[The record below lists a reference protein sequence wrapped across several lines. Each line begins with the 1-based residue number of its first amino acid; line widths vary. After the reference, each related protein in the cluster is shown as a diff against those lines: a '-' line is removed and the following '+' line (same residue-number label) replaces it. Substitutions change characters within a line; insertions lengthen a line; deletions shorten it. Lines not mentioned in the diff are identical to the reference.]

1 MTYRKYDSDRSIR
14 HHRRS
19 LRLPKHDYTWTG
31 AYFVTI
37 CANGSEP
44 IFEIPELRNIL
55 LETWKALPLRFPG
68 VTLDE
73 FVIMPDHVHFII
85 WLNGIV
91 ENAPMLGSVVGAYKS
106 LTIVAWLRHI
116 EAARMECPG
125 LFWQRDYFERCIHE
139 KGELEQTRLYIR
151 NNPIKL
157 KASGALENSN
167 NGQ

>member
-1 MTYRKYDSDRSIR
+1 MTYHKYDSDRSIR

-19 LRLPKHDYTWTG
+19 LRLPKHDYSWTG

-37 CANGSEP
+37 CADSSEP
-44 IFEIPELRNIL
+44 IFDIPELRNIL
-55 LETWKALPLRFPG
+55 TETWKALPIRFPG

-91 ENAPMLGSVVGAYKS
+91 ENAPTLGSVVGAYKS
-106 LTIVAWLRHI
+106 LTTVAWLRHI
-116 EAARMECPG
+116 EANGMECSAR
-125 LFWQRDYFERCIHE
+125 LWQRDYYDRCIRE

-157 KASGALENSN
+157 KLPDAQE
-167 NGQ
+167 QK